1 MLGGVD
7 APPFNDGDV
16 GVFIGASEE
25 NVQRLAVN
33 KNLISLLASR
43 AKKRVITLLSDY
55 NFSLKNLIA

>member
-25 NVQRLAVN
+25 NLQRLAVN
-33 KNLISLLASR
+33 KNLVSLLASH
-43 AKKRVITLLSDY
+43 AKKGIS
-55 NFSLKNLIA
+55 FC